1 MKTHTKSSSKLGVA
15 SSVGDLAPPAKSGTV
30 IPAGTATVESLLR
43 EADTSYQSAF
53 AKIRAAA
60 TLAVAEARAAK
71 GPKASS
77 IEVFGWI
84 KAAHMQ
90 TVSQFAKHVKQQ
102 FFENVLVVLEPNVV
116 VIDRKETK
124 EGVEPA
130 VRAIEM
136 TAKHGTA
143 TAAKAV
149 REHLGIGAAPRDTA
163 KQPSP
168 VTTTKPTN
176 DGQTP
181 VTTTKPTNDG
191 QTPVTGSGKGADLAK
206 AACALSPMDWLDF
219 VKHME
224 AGGWHI
230 TKAAAKASKAR
241 KPAKQAPVP
250 TSAKQLGASA

>member
-1 MKTHTKSSSKLGVA
+1 MKTHTKSSSKLGIAA
-15 SSVGDLAPPAKSGTV
+15 SAGELTSPAKSGTV

-43 EADTSYQSAF
+43 EADKSYQSAF

-77 IEVFGWI
+77 IEVFGWV

-90 TVSQFAKHVKQQ
+90 TVAQFAKHVKQQ
-102 FFENVLVVLEPNVV
+102 FFENVLVVLEPDVV

-163 KQPSP
+163 KRPS
-168 VTTTKPTN
+168 
-176 DGQTP
+176 P

-206 AACALSPMDWLDF
+206 AACALTPMDWLDF

-230 TKAAAKASKAR
+230 AKASAKASKAS
-241 KPAKQAPVP
+241 KQAEQAPVP
-250 TSAKQLGASA
+250 TSAKQLGATA

>member
-1 MKTHTKSSSKLGVA
+1 MKTHTKQTSKIDVA
-15 SSVGDLAPPAKSGTV
+15 ASAGAIGAAAKSGTV

-43 EADTSYQSAF
+43 EADKSYQSAF

-71 GPKASS
+71 GAKASS
-77 IEVFGWI
+77 IEVFGWV

-90 TVSQFAKHVKQQ
+90 TVAQFAKHVKQQ
-102 FFENVLVVLEPNVV
+102 FFENVLVVLEPDVV

-149 REHLGIGAAPRDTA
+149 REHLGIGAAPREAA
-163 KQPSP
+163 KQPGP
-168 VTTTKPTN
+168 VAATTPA
-176 DGQTP
+176 
-181 VTTTKPTNDG
+181 PTNDG

-206 AACALSPMDWLDF
+206 AACALTPMDWLDF

-224 AGGWHI
+224 TNGWHI
-230 TKAAAKASKAR
+230 TKAAAKASKA
-241 KPAKQAPVP
+241 KKQAKQAPVP
-250 TSAKQLGASA
+250 TSAKQLGVTA

>member
-1 MKTHTKSSSKLGVA
+1 MKAHQKQASKIGVA
-15 SSVGDLAPPAKSGTV
+15 SSVGAIGAAAKSGTV

-77 IEVFGWI
+77 IEIFGWI

-90 TVSQFAKHVKQQ
+90 TVGQFAKHVKQQ
-102 FFENVLVVLEPNVV
+102 FFENVLVVLEPDVV

-149 REHLGIGAAPRDTA
+149 REHLGIGAAPREAA
-163 KQPSP
+163 KQPGP
-168 VTTTKPTN
+168 VA
-176 DGQTP
+176 
-181 VTTTKPTNDG
+181 VTKPTNDG
-191 QTPVTGSGKGADLAK
+191 QTPVTGSGKGAELAK
-206 AACALSPMDWLDF
+206 AACALAPMDWLDF

-230 TKAAAKASKAR
+230 TKAAAKASKAK

-250 TSAKQLGASA
+250 TSAKQLGATA

>member
-1 MKTHTKSSSKLGVA
+1 MKTHTKPSSKLGVA
-15 SSVGDLAPPAKSGTV
+15 ASIGAIGAAAKSGTV

-43 EADTSYQSAF
+43 EADKSYQSAF

-71 GPKASS
+71 GAKASS

-102 FFENVLVVLEPNVV
+102 FFENVLVVLEPDVV

-149 REHLGIGAAPRDTA
+149 REHLGIGAAPREAA
-163 KQPSP
+163 KQPGP
-168 VTTTKPTN
+168 VA
-176 DGQTP
+176 
-181 VTTTKPTNDG
+181 VTKPTNDG

-230 TKAAAKASKAR
+230 AKASAKASKPNKAS
-241 KPAKQAPVP
+241 KQVKQAPAP

>member
-1 MKTHTKSSSKLGVA
+1 MKTHTKPSSKLGVA
-15 SSVGDLAPPAKSGTV
+15 SSVGELTSPAKSGTV

-43 EADTSYQSAF
+43 EADKSYQSAF

-60 TLAVAEARAAK
+60 TLAVTEARAAK

-77 IEVFGWI
+77 IEIFGWV

-90 TVSQFAKHVKQQ
+90 TVAQFAKHVKQQ
-102 FFENVLVVLEPNVV
+102 FFENVLVVLEPDVV

-163 KQPSP
+163 KQPGP
-168 VTTTKPTN
+168 VA
-176 DGQTP
+176 
-181 VTTTKPTNDG
+181 VTKPTNDG
-191 QTPVTGSGKGADLAK
+191 QTPVTGSGKGAELAK
-206 AACALSPMDWLDF
+206 AACALSPMDWIDF

-230 TKAAAKASKAR
+230 TKAAAKASKA
-241 KPAKQAPVP
+241 KKQVKQAPVP
-250 TSAKQLGASA
+250 TSAEQLGASA

>member
-1 MKTHTKSSSKLGVA
+1 MKTHTKSSSKLGIA
-15 SSVGDLAPPAKSGTV
+15 SSAGELTSPAKSGTV

-43 EADTSYQSAF
+43 EADKSYQSAF

-90 TVSQFAKHVKQQ
+90 TVAQFAKHVKQQ
-102 FFENVLVVLEPNVV
+102 FFENVLVVLEPDVV

-181 VTTTKPTNDG
+181 VT
-191 QTPVTGSGKGADLAK
+191 GSGKGAELAK
-206 AACALSPMDWLDF
+206 AACALTPMDWLDF

-230 TKAAAKASKAR
+230 AKATAKASKAK

>member
-1 MKTHTKSSSKLGVA
+1 MKTHTKPSSKLGVA
-15 SSVGDLAPPAKSGTV
+15 SSAGAVSAAAKSGTV

-43 EADTSYQSAF
+43 EADKSYQSAF

-60 TLAVAEARAAK
+60 TLAVTEARAAK

-102 FFENVLVVLEPNVV
+102 FFENVLVVLEPDVV

-181 VTTTKPTNDG
+181 VT
-191 QTPVTGSGKGADLAK
+191 GSGKGAELAK
-206 AACALSPMDWLDF
+206 AACALTPMDWLDF

-230 TKAAAKASKAR
+230 TKAAAKASKA
-241 KPAKQAPVP
+241 KKQVKQAPVP
-250 TSAKQLGASA
+250 TSAKQLGATA

>member
-15 SSVGDLAPPAKSGTV
+15 SSAGELTSPAKSGTV

-43 EADTSYQSAF
+43 EADKSYQSAF

-90 TVSQFAKHVKQQ
+90 TVAQFAKHVKQQ
-102 FFENVLVVLEPNVV
+102 FFENVLVVLEPDVV

-149 REHLGIGAAPRDTA
+149 REHLGISAAPRDRQLRA
-163 KQPSP
+163 AAMQPGP
-168 VTTTKPTN
+168 VA
-176 DGQTP
+176 
-181 VTTTKPTNDG
+181 VTKPTNDG

-206 AACALSPMDWLDF
+206 AACALTPMDWLDF

-230 TKAAAKASKAR
+230 AKASAKASKQA
-241 KPAKQAPVP
+241 KQAKQAPVP

>member
-1 MKTHTKSSSKLGVA
+1 MKTHTKSSSKLGIA
-15 SSVGDLAPPAKSGTV
+15 PSVGAIGAPAKSGTV

-43 EADTSYQSAF
+43 EADKSYQSAF

-71 GPKASS
+71 GAKASS

-90 TVSQFAKHVKQQ
+90 TVGQFAKHVKQQ
-102 FFENVLVVLEPNVV
+102 FFENVLVVLEPDVV

-149 REHLGIGAAPRDTA
+149 REHLGIGAAPREAA
-163 KQPSP
+163 KQPGP
-168 VTTTKPTN
+168 VTTT
-176 DGQTP
+176 TP
-181 VTTTKPTNDG
+181 APANDG

-230 TKAAAKASKAR
+230 TKAAAKASKAS
-241 KPAKQAPVP
+241 KQAKQAPVP
-250 TSAKQLGASA
+250 TSAKQLGATA

>member
-1 MKTHTKSSSKLGVA
+1 MKTHTKQTSKIGVA
-15 SSVGDLAPPAKSGTV
+15 TSAGAIGAAAKSGTV

-43 EADTSYQSAF
+43 EADKSYQSAF

-60 TLAVAEARAAK
+60 TLAVSEARAAK

-77 IEVFGWI
+77 IEVFGWV

-90 TVSQFAKHVKQQ
+90 TVAQFAKHVKQQ
-102 FFENVLVVLEPNVV
+102 FFENVLVILEPDVI

-181 VTTTKPTNDG
+181 VT
-191 QTPVTGSGKGADLAK
+191 GSGKGADLAK
-206 AACALSPMDWLDF
+206 AACARTPRDWRDF

-230 TKAAAKASKAR
+230 TKAAAKASKPSKA
-241 KPAKQAPVP
+241 KKQVKQAPVP
-250 TSAKQLGASA
+250 TSAEQLGATA

>member
-1 MKTHTKSSSKLGVA
+1 MKAHQKQASKIGVA
-15 SSVGDLAPPAKSGTV
+15 SSVGAIGAAAKSGTV

-43 EADTSYQSAF
+43 EADKSYQSAF

-60 TLAVAEARAAK
+60 TLAVTEARAAK

-90 TVSQFAKHVKQQ
+90 TVAQFAKHVKQQ
-102 FFENVLVVLEPNVV
+102 FFENVLVVLEPDVV

-163 KQPSP
+163 KQPGP
-168 VTTTKPTN
+168 VA
-176 DGQTP
+176 
-181 VTTTKPTNDG
+181 VTKPTNDG
-191 QTPVTGSGKGADLAK
+191 QTPVTGSGKGAELAK
-206 AACALSPMDWLDF
+206 AACALTPMDWLDF

-230 TKAAAKASKAR
+230 AKASAKASKA
-241 KPAKQAPVP
+241 KKQATQAPVP
-250 TSAKQLGASA
+250 TSAKQLGATA

>member
-1 MKTHTKSSSKLGVA
+1 MKTHTKQTSKINVA
-15 SSVGDLAPPAKSGTV
+15 TSAGAIGAPAKSGTV

-43 EADTSYQSAF
+43 EADKSYQSAF

-60 TLAVAEARAAK
+60 TLAVSEARAAK

-102 FFENVLVVLEPNVV
+102 FFENVLVVLEPDVV

-130 VRAIEM
+130 VKAIEM

-149 REHLGIGAAPRDTA
+149 REHLGIGAAPREAA
-163 KQPSP
+163 KQPS
-168 VTTTKPTN
+168 
-176 DGQTP
+176 P

-230 TKAAAKASKAR
+230 AKASAKASKAS
-241 KPAKQAPVP
+241 KASKQAKQAPMP

>member
-1 MKTHTKSSSKLGVA
+1 MKTHTKQTSKIGVA
-15 SSVGDLAPPAKSGTV
+15 SSVGKLTSPAKSGTV

-43 EADTSYQSAF
+43 EADKSYQSAF

-60 TLAVAEARAAK
+60 TLAVSEARAAK

-102 FFENVLVVLEPNVV
+102 FFENVLVVLEPDVV

-149 REHLGIGAAPRDTA
+149 REHLGIGAAPREAA
-163 KQPSP
+163 KQPS
-168 VTTTKPTN
+168 
-176 DGQTP
+176 P

-206 AACALSPMDWLDF
+206 AACALTPMDWLDF

-230 TKAAAKASKAR
+230 TKAAAKASKAN
-241 KPAKQAPVP
+241 KASKQTKQAPVP
-250 TSAKQLGASA
+250 TSAEQLGARA

>member
-1 MKTHTKSSSKLGVA
+1 MKTHTKSSSKLGIA
-15 SSVGDLAPPAKSGTV
+15 SSAGELTSPAKSGTV

-43 EADTSYQSAF
+43 EADKSYQSAF

-90 TVSQFAKHVKQQ
+90 TVAQFAKHVKQQ
-102 FFENVLVVLEPNVV
+102 FFENVLVVLEPDVV

-181 VTTTKPTNDG
+181 VT
-191 QTPVTGSGKGADLAK
+191 GSGKGADLAK
-206 AACALSPMDWLDF
+206 AACALTPMDWLDF

-230 TKAAAKASKAR
+230 TKAAAKASKAS
-241 KPAKQAPVP
+241 KQAKQAPVP
-250 TSAKQLGASA
+250 TSAKQLGATA

>member
-1 MKTHTKSSSKLGVA
+1 MKTHTKPSSKLGVA
-15 SSVGDLAPPAKSGTV
+15 SSVGELTSPAKSGTV

-43 EADTSYQSAF
+43 EADKSYQSAF

-60 TLAVAEARAAK
+60 TLAVTEARAAK

-77 IEVFGWI
+77 IEIFGWV

-90 TVSQFAKHVKQQ
+90 TVAQFAKHVKQQ
-102 FFENVLVVLEPNVV
+102 FFENVLVVLEPDVV

-163 KQPSP
+163 KQPGP
-168 VTTTKPTN
+168 VA
-176 DGQTP
+176 
-181 VTTTKPTNDG
+181 VTKPTNDG

-230 TKAAAKASKAR
+230 TKAAAKASKAS
-241 KPAKQAPVP
+241 KQAKQAPVP
-250 TSAKQLGASA
+250 TSAKQLGATA

>member
-15 SSVGDLAPPAKSGTV
+15 SSVGELTSPAKSGTV

-90 TVSQFAKHVKQQ
+90 TVAQFAKHVKQQ
-102 FFENVLVVLEPNVV
+102 FFENVLVVLEPDVV

-163 KQPSP
+163 KQPGP
-168 VTTTKPTN
+168 VA
-176 DGQTP
+176 
-181 VTTTKPTNDG
+181 VTKPTNDG

-230 TKAAAKASKAR
+230 TKAAAKASKAS
-241 KPAKQAPVP
+241 KQAKQAPVP
-250 TSAKQLGASA
+250 TSAKQLGATA

>member
-1 MKTHTKSSSKLGVA
+1 MKTRTKSSSKLGVA
-15 SSVGDLAPPAKSGTV
+15 SSAGELTSPAKSGTV

-102 FFENVLVVLEPNVV
+102 FFENVLVVLEPDVV

-181 VTTTKPTNDG
+181 VT
-191 QTPVTGSGKGADLAK
+191 GSGKGADLAK
-206 AACALSPMDWLDF
+206 AACALAPMDWLDF

-230 TKAAAKASKAR
+230 AKASAKASKAS
-241 KPAKQAPVP
+241 KQVKQAPVP
-250 TSAKQLGASA
+250 TSAKQLGAAA

>member
-1 MKTHTKSSSKLGVA
+1 MKTRTKSSSKLGVA
-15 SSVGDLAPPAKSGTV
+15 ASAGELTSPAKSGTV
-30 IPAGTATVESLLR
+30 IPAGTATVASLLC
-43 EADTSYQSAF
+43 EADKSYQSAF

-60 TLAVAEARAAK
+60 TLAVAQARAAK

-77 IEVFGWI
+77 IEILGWV

-90 TVSQFAKHVKQQ
+90 TVAQFAKHIKQQ
-102 FFENVLVVLEPNVV
+102 FFENVLVVLEPDVV

-163 KQPSP
+163 KQPGP
-168 VTTTKPTN
+168 VA
-176 DGQTP
+176 
-181 VTTTKPTNDG
+181 VTKPTNDG
-191 QTPVTGSGKGADLAK
+191 QTPVTGSGKGAELAK
-206 AACALSPMDWLDF
+206 AACALTPMDWLDF

-230 TKAAAKASKAR
+230 AKASAKASKPKKQAT
-241 KPAKQAPVP
+241 QAPVP

>member
-1 MKTHTKSSSKLGVA
+1 MKTHTKPSSKLGVA
-15 SSVGDLAPPAKSGTV
+15 SSVGELTSPAKSGTV

-43 EADTSYQSAF
+43 EADKSYQSAF

-77 IEVFGWI
+77 IEVFGWV

-102 FFENVLVVLEPNVV
+102 FFENVLVILEPDVI

-143 TAAKAV
+143 AAAKAV
-149 REHLGIGAAPRDTA
+149 REHLGIGAAPREAA

-168 VTTTKPTN
+168 VTTTTTPTP
-176 DGQTP
+176 TP
-181 VTTTKPTNDG
+181 TPTNDG

-230 TKAAAKASKAR
+230 AKASAKASKA
-241 KPAKQAPVP
+241 KKQVKQAPVP
-250 TSAKQLGASA
+250 TSAKQLGATA

>member
-1 MKTHTKSSSKLGVA
+1 MKTRTKSSSKLGVA
-15 SSVGDLAPPAKSGTV
+15 SSAGELTSPAKSGTV

-43 EADTSYQSAF
+43 EADKSYQSAF

-90 TVSQFAKHVKQQ
+90 TVAQFAKHVKQQ
-102 FFENVLVVLEPNVV
+102 FFENVLVVLEPDVV

-163 KQPSP
+163 KQPGP
-168 VTTTKPTN
+168 VA
-176 DGQTP
+176 
-181 VTTTKPTNDG
+181 VTKPTNDG
-191 QTPVTGSGKGADLAK
+191 QTPVTGSGKGAELAK
-206 AACALSPMDWLDF
+206 AACALAPMDWLDF

-230 TKAAAKASKAR
+230 TKAAAKANKAK

-250 TSAKQLGASA
+250 TSAKQLGATA

>member
-1 MKTHTKSSSKLGVA
+1 MKTHTKSSSKLGIA
-15 SSVGDLAPPAKSGTV
+15 SSAGELTSPAKSGTV

-43 EADTSYQSAF
+43 EADKSYQSAF

-77 IEVFGWI
+77 IEIFGWV

-90 TVSQFAKHVKQQ
+90 TVAQFAKHVKQQ
-102 FFENVLVVLEPNVV
+102 FFENVLVVLEPDVV

-181 VTTTKPTNDG
+181 VT
-191 QTPVTGSGKGADLAK
+191 GSGKGAELAK
-206 AACALSPMDWLDF
+206 AACALTPMDWLDF

-230 TKAAAKASKAR
+230 AKATAKASKAK

>member
-1 MKTHTKSSSKLGVA
+1 MTATRHFLLAAGGTGGHMLPAYALAGELIARGHRVALVSDDRGLKIPGAPVELETHVL
-15 SSVGDLAPPAKSGTV
+15 
-30 IPAGTATVESLLR
+30 PAGRVSG
-43 EADTSYQSAF
+43 
-53 AKIRAAA
+53 
-60 TLAVAEARAAK
+60 
-71 GPKASS
+71 GP
-77 IEVFGWI
+77 VGWI

-102 FFENVLVVLEPNVV
+102 FFENVLVVLEPDVV

-130 VRAIEM
+130 VKAIEM

-143 TAAKAV
+143 AAAKAV

-181 VTTTKPTNDG
+181 VT
-191 QTPVTGSGKGADLAK
+191 GSGKGADLAK
-206 AACALSPMDWLDF
+206 AACALTPMDWLDF

-230 TKAAAKASKAR
+230 AKASAKASKASKAK

-250 TSAKQLGASA
+250 TSAEQLGATA

>member
-1 MKTHTKSSSKLGVA
+1 MKTRTKSSSKLGIAA
-15 SSVGDLAPPAKSGTV
+15 SAGELTSPAKSGTV

-43 EADTSYQSAF
+43 EADKSYQSAF

-77 IEVFGWI
+77 IEVFGWV

-90 TVSQFAKHVKQQ
+90 TVAQFAKHVKQQ
-102 FFENVLVVLEPNVV
+102 FFENVLVVLEPDVV

-181 VTTTKPTNDG
+181 VT
-191 QTPVTGSGKGADLAK
+191 GSGKGAELAK
-206 AACALSPMDWLDF
+206 AACALTPMDWLDF

-230 TKAAAKASKAR
+230 TKATAKASKAR

>member
-1 MKTHTKSSSKLGVA
+1 MKTRTKSSSKLGVA
-15 SSVGDLAPPAKSGTV
+15 ASAGDLAPPAKSGTV

-43 EADTSYQSAF
+43 EADKSYQSAF

-60 TLAVAEARAAK
+60 TLAVSEARAAK

-102 FFENVLVVLEPNVV
+102 FFENVLVVLEPDVV

-149 REHLGIGAAPRDTA
+149 REHLGIGAAPREAA
-163 KQPSP
+163 KQPGP
-168 VTTTKPTN
+168 VTTT
-176 DGQTP
+176 TP
-181 VTTTKPTNDG
+181 APANDG

-206 AACALSPMDWLDF
+206 AACALAPMDWLDF

-230 TKAAAKASKAR
+230 TKAAAKASKA
-241 KPAKQAPVP
+241 KKQAKQAPVP
-250 TSAKQLGASA
+250 TSAEQLGATA

>member
-1 MKTHTKSSSKLGVA
+1 MKTHTKQTSKINVA
-15 SSVGDLAPPAKSGTV
+15 ASAGELTSPAKSGTV

-43 EADTSYQSAF
+43 EADKSYQSAF

-77 IEVFGWI
+77 IEIFGWV

-102 FFENVLVVLEPNVV
+102 FFENVLVVLEPDVI

-124 EGVEPA
+124 ESVEPA

-163 KQPSP
+163 KKPGP
-168 VTTTKPTN
+168 VI
-176 DGQTP
+176 
-181 VTTTKPTNDG
+181 TTKPTNDG

-206 AACALSPMDWLDF
+206 AACALAPMDWLDF

-230 TKAAAKASKAR
+230 TKVAAKASKA
-241 KPAKQAPVP
+241 KKQVKQAPVP
-250 TSAKQLGASA
+250 TSAEQLGATA

>member
-1 MKTHTKSSSKLGVA
+1 MKTRTKQPSKLGVA
-15 SSVGDLAPPAKSGTV
+15 ASAGELTSPTKSGTV

-60 TLAVAEARAAK
+60 TLAVTEARAAK

-77 IEVFGWI
+77 IEIFGWV

-90 TVSQFAKHVKQQ
+90 TVAQFAKHVKQQ
-102 FFENVLVVLEPNVV
+102 FFENVLVVLEPDVI

-163 KQPSP
+163 KQP
-168 VTTTKPTN
+168 
-176 DGQTP
+176 GP

-206 AACALSPMDWLDF
+206 AACALTPMDWLDF

-230 TKAAAKASKAR
+230 AKASAKASKAK

>member
-1 MKTHTKSSSKLGVA
+1 MKTRTKSSSKLGVA
-15 SSVGDLAPPAKSGTV
+15 ASVGAIGAPAKSGTV

-43 EADTSYQSAF
+43 EADKSYQSAF

-60 TLAVAEARAAK
+60 TLAVSEARAAK

-102 FFENVLVVLEPNVV
+102 FFENVLVVLEPDVV

-130 VRAIEM
+130 VHAIEM

-163 KQPSP
+163 KQPGP
-168 VTTTKPTN
+168 VA
-176 DGQTP
+176 
-181 VTTTKPTNDG
+181 VTKPTNDG

-230 TKAAAKASKAR
+230 TKATAKASKSK
-241 KPAKQAPVP
+241 KPAAQAPVP
-250 TSAKQLGASA
+250 TSAKQLGATA

>member
-1 MKTHTKSSSKLGVA
+1 MKTHTKQTSKIGVA
-15 SSVGDLAPPAKSGTV
+15 TPAGAVGAAAKSGTV

-43 EADTSYQSAF
+43 EADKSYQSAF

-60 TLAVAEARAAK
+60 TLAVAEARTAK

-90 TVSQFAKHVKQQ
+90 TVAQFAKHVKQQ
-102 FFENVLVVLEPNVV
+102 FFENVLVVLEPDVV

-130 VRAIEM
+130 VKAIEM

-149 REHLGIGAAPRDTA
+149 REHLGIGAAPREPA
-163 KQPSP
+163 KQPAKQP
-168 VTTTKPTN
+168 
-176 DGQTP
+176 GP

-206 AACALSPMDWLDF
+206 AACALTPMDWLDF

-230 TKAAAKASKAR
+230 AKASAKASKPNKAS
-241 KPAKQAPVP
+241 KQAKQAKQAPVP
-250 TSAKQLGASA
+250 TSAKQLGATA

>member
-1 MKTHTKSSSKLGVA
+1 MKTHTKQASKIGVA
-15 SSVGDLAPPAKSGTV
+15 ASAGELTSPAKSGTV

-43 EADTSYQSAF
+43 EADKSYQSAF

-77 IEVFGWI
+77 IEIFGWI

-90 TVSQFAKHVKQQ
+90 TVAQFAKHVKQQ
-102 FFENVLVVLEPNVV
+102 FFENVLVVLEPDVI

-149 REHLGIGAAPRDTA
+149 REHLGIGAAPREAA
-163 KQPSP
+163 KQPS
-168 VTTTKPTN
+168 
-176 DGQTP
+176 P

-206 AACALSPMDWLDF
+206 AACALAPMDWLDF

-230 TKAAAKASKAR
+230 AKASAKASKA
-241 KPAKQAPVP
+241 KKQVKQAPVP
-250 TSAKQLGASA
+250 TSAKQLGATA

>member
-1 MKTHTKSSSKLGVA
+1 MKTHTKQTSKINAAA
-15 SSVGDLAPPAKSGTV
+15 SAGELTSPAKSGTV

-43 EADTSYQSAF
+43 EADKSYQSAF

-77 IEVFGWI
+77 IEIFGWI

-90 TVSQFAKHVKQQ
+90 TVAQFAKHVKQQ
-102 FFENVLVVLEPNVV
+102 FFENVLVVLEPDVV

-149 REHLGIGAAPRDTA
+149 REHLGIGAAPREAA
-163 KQPSP
+163 KQPGP
-168 VTTTKPTN
+168 VA
-176 DGQTP
+176 
-181 VTTTKPTNDG
+181 VTKPTNDG
-191 QTPVTGSGKGADLAK
+191 QTPVTGSGKGAELAK
-206 AACALSPMDWLDF
+206 AACALAPMDWLDF

-230 TKAAAKASKAR
+230 AKASAKASKAS
-241 KPAKQAPVP
+241 KQAKQAPVP

>member
-1 MKTHTKSSSKLGVA
+1 MKTHTKPSSKLGVA
-15 SSVGDLAPPAKSGTV
+15 ASAGELTSPAKSGTV

-43 EADTSYQSAF
+43 EADKSYQSAF

-60 TLAVAEARAAK
+60 TLAVSEARAAK

-77 IEVFGWI
+77 IEIFGWI

-90 TVSQFAKHVKQQ
+90 TVAQFAKHVKQQ
-102 FFENVLVVLEPNVV
+102 FFENVLVVLEPDVV

-181 VTTTKPTNDG
+181 VT
-191 QTPVTGSGKGADLAK
+191 GSGKGADLAK

-230 TKAAAKASKAR
+230 TKAAAKASKAS
-241 KPAKQAPVP
+241 KQAKQAPVP
-250 TSAKQLGASA
+250 TSAKQLGATA

>member
-1 MKTHTKSSSKLGVA
+1 MKTRTKSSSKLGVA
-15 SSVGDLAPPAKSGTV
+15 ASAGELTSPAKSGTV

-43 EADTSYQSAF
+43 EADKSYQSAF

-77 IEVFGWI
+77 IEIFGWV

-102 FFENVLVVLEPNVV
+102 FFENVLVVLEPDVV

-149 REHLGIGAAPRDTA
+149 REHLGIGAAPREAA
-163 KQPSP
+163 KQPS
-168 VTTTKPTN
+168 
-176 DGQTP
+176 P

-206 AACALSPMDWLDF
+206 AACALTPMDWLDF

-230 TKAAAKASKAR
+230 TKAAAKASKSKKQAT
-241 KPAKQAPVP
+241 QAPVP
-250 TSAKQLGASA
+250 TSAEQLGASA

>member
-1 MKTHTKSSSKLGVA
+1 MKAHQKQASKIDVA
-15 SSVGDLAPPAKSGTV
+15 ASAGELTSPAKSGTV

-43 EADTSYQSAF
+43 EADKSYQSAF

-60 TLAVAEARAAK
+60 TLAVSEARAAK

-77 IEVFGWI
+77 IEILGWV

-102 FFENVLVVLEPNVV
+102 FFENVLVVLEPDVI

-149 REHLGIGAAPRDTA
+149 REHLGIGAAPREAA
-163 KQPSP
+163 KQPS
-168 VTTTKPTN
+168 
-176 DGQTP
+176 P

-230 TKAAAKASKAR
+230 AKASAKASKA
-241 KPAKQAPVP
+241 KKQVKQAPVP
-250 TSAKQLGASA
+250 TSARQLGASV

>member
-1 MKTHTKSSSKLGVA
+1 MKTHTKPSAKLGVA
-15 SSVGDLAPPAKSGTV
+15 ASVGAIGAAAKSGTV

-43 EADTSYQSAF
+43 EADKSYQSAF

-60 TLAVAEARAAK
+60 TLAVSEARAAK

-77 IEVFGWI
+77 IEIFGWV

-90 TVSQFAKHVKQQ
+90 TVAQFAKHVKQQ
-102 FFENVLVVLEPNVV
+102 FFENVLVVLEPDVV

-163 KQPSP
+163 KQPGP
-168 VTTTKPTN
+168 VA
-176 DGQTP
+176 
-181 VTTTKPTNDG
+181 VTKPTNDG

-230 TKAAAKASKAR
+230 AKASAKASKA
-241 KPAKQAPVP
+241 KKQVKQAPVP
-250 TSAKQLGASA
+250 TSAKQLGATA

>member
-1 MKTHTKSSSKLGVA
+1 MKTRTKSSSKLGVA
-15 SSVGDLAPPAKSGTV
+15 ASVGAIGAPAKSGTV

-43 EADTSYQSAF
+43 EADKSYQSAF

-60 TLAVAEARAAK
+60 TLAVTEARAAK

-77 IEVFGWI
+77 IEIFGWV

-90 TVSQFAKHVKQQ
+90 TVAQFAKHVKQQ
-102 FFENVLVVLEPNVV
+102 FFENVLVVLEPDVV

-149 REHLGIGAAPRDTA
+149 REHLGIGAAPREAA
-163 KQPSP
+163 KQPGP
-168 VTTTKPTN
+168 VTTTTPT
-176 DGQTP
+176 
-181 VTTTKPTNDG
+181 PTNDG

-230 TKAAAKASKAR
+230 AKASAKASKA
-241 KPAKQAPVP
+241 KKQVKQAPVP
-250 TSAKQLGASA
+250 TSAKQLGAAA

>member
-1 MKTHTKSSSKLGVA
+1 MKTHTKQTSKIGA
-15 SSVGDLAPPAKSGTV
+15 AASVGDLAPPAKSGTV

-43 EADTSYQSAF
+43 EADKSYQSAF

-60 TLAVAEARAAK
+60 TLAVTEARAAK

-90 TVSQFAKHVKQQ
+90 TVAQFAKHVKQQ
-102 FFENVLVVLEPNVV
+102 FFENVLVVLEPDVV

-163 KQPSP
+163 KQPGP
-168 VTTTKPTN
+168 VA
-176 DGQTP
+176 
-181 VTTTKPTNDG
+181 VTKPTNDG
-191 QTPVTGSGKGADLAK
+191 QTPVTGSGKGAELAK

-230 TKAAAKASKAR
+230 AKASAKASKSKKQAT
-241 KPAKQAPVP
+241 QAPVP
-250 TSAKQLGASA
+250 TSAEQLGASV